1 MNMKLETMPDEGD
14 TVNKEFSAAIDHIVP
29 KIAVYPGSFDPV
41 TNGHID
47 VVQRASRLFGTVIMA
62 VANNPRKMATFSV
75 DERVEMIRE
84 ATSGLSN
91 VRVDSFETLLI
102 VYAGRTGARAVI
114 RGLRAI
120 SDYDY
125 EFQMALMNKK
135 LEPGIDTIFLVTRAD
150 YLYVSSSMVKEV
162 FRLDGDIGHLV
173 PISVLE
179 RMKRWKAGGYR

>member
-1 MNMKLETMPDEGD
+1 MTTMPHSEREADPRRL
-14 TVNKEFSAAIDHIVP
+14 SIPIDPVAP

-41 TNGHID
+41 TNGHLD

-62 VANNPRKMATFSV
+62 VAHNPRKKATFSV
-75 DERVEMIRE
+75 EERVGMINN
-84 ATSGLSN
+84 ATAGLSN
-91 VRVDSFETLLI
+91 VSSASFDTLLI
-102 VYAGRTGARAVI
+102 DYARKIGASAVV

-125 EFQMALMNKK
+125 EFQMALMNKE

-162 FRLDGDIGHLV
+162 FRLDGEIGHLV
-173 PISVLE
+173 PQAVLE
-179 RMKRWKAGGYR
+179 RLRCWRASGYR